1 MKIHIPAFISKRTLI
16 TDIVQGIIVGC
27 VLAYITTNLLINH
40 EIKGIQT
47 TVNGWNVTLACGEPN
62 NGILLKA
69 ACAKDLPAANLP
81 EEAVYWKTTVDG
93 SGQTLNG
100 QHNYVLHFPAG
111 DLPPNNA
118 FWSLTMTGANR
129 LMVANSINR
138 YSVGD
143 RSGLVANADGSIDIY
158 IQNTSPTG
166 HESNWLP
173 APSGDFM
180 LWLRAYEPGPTILNG
195 QYQVPPVKE
204 Q

>member
-27 VLAYITTNLLINH
+27 VLAYFTANLLINH
-40 EIKGIQT
+40 DIKGMQT
-47 TVNGWNVTLACGEPN
+47 TVNGWDVTLTCGEPS
-62 NGILLKA
+62 NGILLRA

-93 SGQTLNG
+93 SGQTLSG
-100 QHNYVLHFPAG
+100 QHNYILHFPAG
-111 DLPPNNA
+111 DLPPSNA

-129 LMVANSINR
+129 LMVVNPINR

-143 RSGLVANADGSIDIY
+143 RSGLVANADGSVDIY
-158 IQNTSPTG
+158 IQNTTPTG
-166 HESNWLP
+166 HETNWLP
-173 APSGDFM
+173 APSGDFI

-195 QYQVPPVKE
+195 QYHVPPVK
-204 Q
+204 QQ